1 MVFLGAKL
9 ADDLRRFVLNLS
21 IKEILITGSRMVFAH
36 RKFIL
41 LFWITNIVFAFAL
54 SLPLFSVLQQGLAH
68 SLINS
73 NLSLGFDY
81 LWYVQFRHIYQNSLN
96 AIPILLYAFAGV
108 YVLLQLFY
116 LGGLFAV
123 YTNSKKNHMVDF
135 FYGSVKYFIRFL
147 KIAVF
152 VGALYFVAISIN
164 VLIDYVIK
172 QIFLEKENAFI
183 EFAVQIFR
191 YLFFLLLITII
202 NIISDYTKVAIVVVD
217 STKLFRSLYKS
228 FQFIKKNFVKV
239 VTIYFIM
246 LIFVAIGATVYN
258 LVDSFVPKK
267 PAYLLL
273 LTFLIQQ
280 LLIIF
285 RVLIRMYFY
294 STELLIFTDGEAET
308 VSPAFEE
315 IS

>member
-1 MVFLGAKL
+1 M
-9 ADDLRRFVLNLS
+9 NLS

>member
-1 MVFLGAKL
+1 
-9 ADDLRRFVLNLS
+9 
-21 IKEILITGSRMVFAH
+21 
-36 RKFIL
+36 
-41 LFWITNIVFAFAL
+41 
-54 SLPLFSVLQQGLAH
+54 VLQQGLAH
-68 SLINS
+68 SLINN
-73 NLSLGFDY
+73 NLSMGFDY
-81 LWYVQFRHIYQNSLN
+81 LWYVQFRHIYQNSLD

-164 VLIDYVIK
+164 VLIDYGIK
-172 QIFLEKENAFI
+172 EIFLEKENAAV

-191 YLFFLLLITII
+191 YLFFLLLISLI
-202 NIISDYTKVAIVVVD
+202 NIISDYTKVAITVVD

-239 VTIYFIM
+239 MTVYFIM
-246 LIFVAIGATVYN
+246 LVFVAIGATIYN
-258 LVDSFVPKK
+258 LVDSLLPKK
-267 PAYLLL
+267 PVYFLL